1 MKNYKLKSL
10 LAITL
15 VSTYANT
22 TDYDNAVFDNY
33 VSGQG
38 VNEVLAEAQTII
50 CALSRMGTEDLAGDG
65 SYKATIYINECEQAA
80 AQATDSSAAT
90 SAPSSAN
97 SSSSTS
103 QTATT
108 ATGEDA
114 PEIDTVFVNTGFTTS
129 DMQTTKGW
137 IVNDK
142 PWNDQTNNEPKNI
155 LYLLNEQTA
164 PVSSSNKFGDFT
176 LRYQMATFGNTQA
189 DLPEWYTCPDP
200 SSEEYRW
207 SWCSDGADLG
217 RGLLVANG
225 GSIKFKNQT
234 VGSQQQNVVAE
245 YFDNGDIAGIYT
257 RDRGFMDESLRNDD
271 CDEVAYDAEN
281 DSWDHDAWWECQP
294 EAFRNSNVNVLGI
307 FAFGISAESKTY
319 CTKMTELYEVDW
331 NVWDEETQQAKLTPY
346 TLTEAAKSYLGD
358 NGAWDTEEKCFSIDK
373 NDAIRNIWD
382 YGVYNADG
390 SKYRMENQS
399 FPIRT
404 SVKVDE
410 KTKRV
415 HGYASYWGVH
425 VDHEYQDYITDT
437 TEWVRDDWR
446 NPSSGEDQE
455 KYNLKVKSIEVDKR
469 EKSFSSLNSLDGAG
483 FRFWVNDSWWSD
495 EFQKLG
501 FPKVEPWEGKIQFK
515 SSKATFTDYNN
526 GNANEPLTYGLYGKH
541 NGSRYYVA
549 DLKGAKID
557 KDNIRKII
565 KNDSSDPGKPMN
577 LTMEFNE
584 FPDQPYSLDDWERDV
599 YVYVILCN
607 QEMDIPTKR
616 ELYDWSFL
624 GLSSGQCIKVW
635 GNTQLTSDGTELILS
650 SRNRDT
656 GQGYYQA
663 EFHDYDSGNTIGFDN
678 NNWNNSGYEYD
689 VKLTLGGIERPAGL
703 EVKLQSLFS
712 RFGGLSQFDNDGGDI
727 QRGLESFLDSSE
739 TFTFIVNQG
748 WLNLYDHEGNRFNSI
763 MGTFG
768 VSDTPPATVF
778 VDDSKVTEPDT
789 GTLSTSYN
797 VTLSSAQSS
806 DVTFD
811 YKIAANSSASADD
824 YVLENG
830 TLTIPAGQTSA
841 SIEVTINSDDL
852 AEGQTDEKLTIVLSN
867 PVNAVLGRD
876 SADIFIYDPDTNRVI
891 YDDYYGTF
899 DAETSTFTISEG
911 IKYNPRYERLDLPAP
926 ITFTTTDWTANM
938 YKVWGE
944 GEEWEHIDKR
954 DLNLYSDELQQDYRI
969 THASM
974 NNPESATKEAGI
986 STTKWSRISLD
997 ELPDSLNCMQEC
1009 LLGESIKNHYTDVKN
1024 QVDPDGDNSY
1034 KGAISSASPSPYADV
1049 GPYIKADKEVTVIY
1063 DEGTDNEWQETR
1075 SYTRGDHHDGIVA
1088 SDIVTYSIDNNA
1100 LIDKDGNKIEVGV
1113 EWGVSRP
1120 GEVIRGAYFERANG
1134 GWKQETQWGVWS
1146 GMMVET
1152 DDLQYTEC
1160 DYTIDDDGVKTY
1172 NEYHPEYTEAN
1183 GKLSET
1189 RYCTNKLWGNDDI
1202 LVSYN
1207 INIRLEKQYDIFDAT
1222 SGSKLALDPPKTLFF
1237 RAPNDKDKFG
1247 DSADKKFRLDYQGD
1261 HLGGIPHDVI
1271 DLETGESLG
1280 EYVDQSEW
1288 KDTYR
1293 WVQRFQIPDGSI
1305 LTDTDDNEYLVK
1317 ALRGEEWL
1325 GKKDSAIGSLNNLL
1339 TLKTKDDLLTNADI
1353 DFEVSQRKEV
1363 RYECSLTKIFTDT
1376 HTYTDENGETQ
1387 TQTHEWEGTDWD
1399 ACHALEYG
1407 TDEYWEVWSV
1417 TAEFAN
1423 CNERLQADYD
1433 EFAARIAEE
1442 KQRAEDE
1449 GREYDWRP
1457 FPNGQGPLIQTPY
1470 DDPSWMGDAYSY
1482 IDGDGNEVNEPA
1494 TRWGHRAQMN
1504 RCKAIGD
1511 IPTSLINNGNAS
1523 VVNGTVVYDPT
1534 P

>member
-1 MKNYKLKSL
+1 MKNIKIKLLLSL
-10 LAITL
+10 SIF
-15 VSTYANT
+15 VSYIDSSDYANAT
-22 TDYDNAVFDNY
+22 FDNY

-80 AQATDSSAAT
+80 AQATDSTQAT
-90 SAPSSAN
+90 SAPSSAT
-97 SSSSTS
+97 SSSSS
-103 QTATT
+103 SASATA
-108 ATGEDA
+108 ATGDAA
-114 PEIDTVFVNTGFTTS
+114 PEIDTVFVNTGFTTAN
-129 DMQTTKGW
+129 MQTTKGW

-142 PWNDQTNNEPKNI
+142 PWNEQTNREPKNI

-164 PVSSSNKFGDFT
+164 PVSDTNKFGDFT
-176 LRYQMATFGNTQA
+176 LRYQLATFGNTQA

-200 SSEEYRW
+200 SSQDYRW

-217 RGLLVANG
+217 RGLLIANG
-225 GSIKFKNQT
+225 GSIKFKSEVHN
-234 VGSQQQNVVAE
+234 SPQQNVVAD

-257 RDRGFMDESLRNDD
+257 RSSGFMDESLRDES
-271 CDEVAYDAEN
+271 CDEVGYDAET
-281 DSWDHDAWWECQP
+281 DTWDHDAYWNCQP
-294 EAFRNSNVNVLGI
+294 EEYRNSNVQILGI

-319 CTKMTELYEVDW
+319 CTKMSELYEADW
-331 NVWDEETQQAKLTPY
+331 SVWDEETQGPKLTPY
-346 TLTEAAKSYLGD
+346 VLTDAAKQYLGNRD
-358 NGAWDTEEKCFSIDK
+358 DWDTEEKCFSIDR

-404 SVKVDE
+404 SVEVDG

-446 NPSSGEDQE
+446 NPSSDENQD

-584 FPDQPYSLDDWERDV
+584 FPDQPYSLNDWERDV

-678 NNWNNSGYEYD
+678 NNWNNSGHEYD

-712 RFGGLSQFDNDGGDI
+712 RFGGLSQFDEDGGDI
-727 QRGLESFLDSSE
+727 QRGLESFLDSSDN
-739 TFTFIVNQG
+739 FTFIVNQG

-797 VTLSSAQSS
+797 VTISSAQSV

-811 YKIAANSSASADD
+811 YNIAENSTASADD

-841 SIEVTINSDDL
+841 SIAVTINSDDL

-969 THASM
+969 THAAM

-997 ELPDSLNCMQEC
+997 ELPDSLNCIQEC
-1009 LLGESIKNHYTDVKN
+1009 LLGENIKNHYTDAKN

-1034 KGAISSASPSPYADV
+1034 TMSITSASPSPYADV

-1075 SYTRGDHHDGIVA
+1075 SYTKGAYQDGIVA
-1088 SDIVTYSIDNNA
+1088 SDIVTYSVDNNA
-1100 LIDKDGNKIEVGV
+1100 LIDKDGTKLEVGV

-1120 GEVIRGAYFERANG
+1120 GEVIKGAYFERAD
-1134 GWKQETQWGVWS
+1134 GWQQETQWGVWS

-1152 DDLQYTEC
+1152 NDLQYIEC
-1160 DYTIDDDGVKTY
+1160 DYTVDDDGVKTY

-1183 GKLSET
+1183 GKLRET

-1237 RAPNDKDKFG
+1237 RLPNDKDKFG
-1247 DSADKKFRLDYQGD
+1247 DDADKKFRLDYQGD
-1261 HLGGIPHDVI
+1261 HLGGIPGNVI
-1271 DLETGESLG
+1271 DIETGESLG
-1280 EYVDQSEW
+1280 EYVDEW
-1288 KDTYR
+1288 KDSYR

-1305 LTDTDDNEYLVK
+1305 LTDVDDNEYLVK

-1339 TLKTKDDLLTNADI
+1339 SLKTKDDLLTNLDVDWEI
-1353 DFEVSQRKEV
+1353 SQRKEV
-1363 RYECSLTKIFTDT
+1363 YYDCNLTKIRT
-1376 HTYTDENGETQ
+1376 ETN
-1387 TQTHEWEGTDWD
+1387 T
-1399 ACHALEYG
+1399 
-1407 TDEYWEVWSV
+1407 
-1417 TAEFAN
+1417 
-1423 CNERLQADYD
+1423 
-1433 EFAARIAEE
+1433 
-1442 KQRAEDE
+1442 
-1449 GREYDWRP
+1449 
-1457 FPNGQGPLIQTPY
+1457 
-1470 DDPSWMGDAYSY
+1470 Y
-1482 IDGDGNEVNEPA
+1482 IDGDGNEQTETNEFEETDWEACHALEYNTDEYWEAWSITAEFDNCNERLQYDYDRRAAEIAEDKARAEEEGREYDGPDTPYDDPGWMGVA
-1494 TRWGHRAQMN
+1494 YTNTYEMVDENGDTVTITEEYEANRWGHAAQME
-1504 RCKAIGD
+1504 RCKAIGV
-1511 IPTSLINNGNAS
+1511 IPTNLINGGNAS
-1523 VVNGTVVYDPT
+1523 VVNGETVYDPT
-1534 P
+1534 PNN

>member
-1 MKNYKLKSL
+1 MENIKIKLLLSL
-10 LAITL
+10 SIFVTY
-15 VSTYANT
+15 VDSSDYANAT
-22 TDYDNAVFDNY
+22 FDNY

-80 AQATDSSAAT
+80 AQATDSSQGT
-90 SAPSSAN
+90 SAPTSATT
-97 SSSSTS
+97 SSSSSATA
-103 QTATT
+103 TATT
-108 ATGEDA
+108 GEAA
-114 PEIDTVFVNTGFTTS
+114 PEIDTVFVNTGFTTAS
-129 DMQTTKGW
+129 MQTTKGW

-142 PWNDQTNNEPKNI
+142 PWNEQTNREPKNI

-164 PVSSSNKFGDFT
+164 PVSDTNKFGDFT

-200 SSEEYRW
+200 SAQDYRW

-217 RGLLVANG
+217 RGLLIANG
-225 GSIKFKNQT
+225 GSIKFKSEVHN
-234 VGSQQQNVVAE
+234 SPQQNVVAD

-257 RDRGFMDESLRNDD
+257 RSSGFMDESLRDES
-271 CDEVAYDAEN
+271 CDEVGYDEET
-281 DSWDHDAWWECQP
+281 DTWDHDAYWNCQP
-294 EAFRNSNVNVLGI
+294 EEYRNSNVQILGI
-307 FAFGISAESKTY
+307 FAFGISAETKTY
-319 CTKMTELYEVDW
+319 CTKMSELYEADW
-331 NVWDEETQQAKLTPY
+331 SVWDEETQGPKLTPY
-346 TLTEAAKSYLGD
+346 VLTEAAKQYLGNRD
-358 NGAWDTEEKCFSIDK
+358 DWDTEEKCFSIDRD
-373 NDAIRNIWD
+373 DAIRNIWD

-446 NPSSGEDQE
+446 NPSSGEDQD

-526 GNANEPLTYGLYGKH
+526 GNANEPLTYSLYGKH

-565 KNDSSDPGKPMN
+565 RNDSSDPGKPMN

-584 FPDQPYSLDDWERDV
+584 FPDEPYSLNDWERDV

-607 QEMDIPTKR
+607 QEMDVPTKR
-616 ELYDWSFL
+616 ELYDWRHL

-650 SRNRDT
+650 SRNRDS

-663 EFHDYDSGNTIGFDN
+663 EFYDYDSETALYFDWD
-678 NNWNNSGYEYD
+678 NWNTSGHEYD

-712 RFGGLSQFDNDGGDI
+712 AFGSISQFDNNGGDI
-727 QRGLESFLDSSE
+727 QRGLESFLDSSD

-768 VSDTPPATVF
+768 VSDNPPATVF

-789 GTLSTSYN
+789 GTLSTSYD

-811 YKIAANSSASADD
+811 YKIAANSTASADD

-830 TLTIPAGQTSA
+830 TLTIPAGATSA
-841 SIEVTINSDDL
+841 SIAVTINSDDL

-1009 LLGESIKNHYTDVKN
+1009 LLGENIKNHYTDAKN

-1034 KGAISSASPSPYADV
+1034 TGSITSASPSPYADV
-1049 GPYIKADKEVTVIY
+1049 GPYIKADKEVIVIY

-1088 SDIVTYSIDNNA
+1088 SDIVTYSVDNNA
-1100 LIDKDGNKIEVGV
+1100 LIDKDGNKLEVGV

-1134 GWKQETQWGVWS
+1134 GWQQETQWGVWS

-1222 SGSKLALDPPKTLFF
+1222 TGSKLALDPPKTLFF

-1247 DSADKKFRLDYQGD
+1247 DDADKKFRLDYQGD
-1261 HLGGIPHDVI
+1261 HLGGIPGDVI
-1271 DLETGESLG
+1271 DIETGESLG
-1280 EYVDQSEW
+1280 EYVDEW

-1339 TLKTKDDLLTNADI
+1339 SLKTKDDLLTNVDVDWEI
-1353 DFEVSQRKEV
+1353 SQRKEV
-1363 RYECSLTKIFTDT
+1363 YYDCNLVRIRTET
-1376 HTYTDENGETQ
+1376 HTYIDGDGNEQTETHQ
-1387 TQTHEWEGTDWD
+1387 WEETDWD

-1407 TDEYWEVWSV
+1407 TDEYNAAWSV
-1417 TAEFAN
+1417 RAEFDN
-1423 CNERLQADYD
+1423 CNERLQYDYD
-1433 EFAARIAEE
+1433 ERQSQIDEDKARAEE
-1442 KQRAEDE
+1442 D
-1449 GREYDWRP
+1449 GREYDG
-1457 FPNGQGPLIQTPY
+1457 PNTPY
-1470 DDPSWMGDAYSY
+1470 DDPGWMGVEYTNTY
-1482 IDGDGNEVNEPA
+1482 IDENGNEVNEFNEA
-1494 TRWGHRAQMN
+1494 TRWGHAAQME
-1504 RCKAIGD
+1504 RCKAIGV
-1511 IPTSLINNGNAS
+1511 IPTSLINGGNAS
-1523 VVNGTVVYDPT
+1523 VVNGVTVYDPT
-1534 P
+1534 PNN